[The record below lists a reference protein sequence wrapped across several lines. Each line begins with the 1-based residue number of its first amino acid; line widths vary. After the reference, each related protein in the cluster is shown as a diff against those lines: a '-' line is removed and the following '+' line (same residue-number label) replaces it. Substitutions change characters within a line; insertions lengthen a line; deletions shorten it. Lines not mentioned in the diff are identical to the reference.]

1 MNNEKQVSPTEAAKN
16 EEKGKEIRRA
26 YAQFIY
32 IVTTECSYH
41 SFNEFEAV
49 VIY

>member
-1 MNNEKQVSPTEAAKN
+1 MRNKCLQAKRRD
-16 EEKGKEIRRA
+16 EEKAKEIRRA

-41 SFNEFEAV
+41 SFNEFEAM